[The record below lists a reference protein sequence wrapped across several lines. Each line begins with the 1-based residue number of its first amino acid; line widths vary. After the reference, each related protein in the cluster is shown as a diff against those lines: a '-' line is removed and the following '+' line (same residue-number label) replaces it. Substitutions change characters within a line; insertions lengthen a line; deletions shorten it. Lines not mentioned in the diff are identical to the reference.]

1 MDYDSFA
8 PLMTHP
14 LLYTPL
20 TLPYRHAGFLY
31 ISQPSGYLVA
41 PVLTWLLSH
50 TGDEQ
55 GESDWYFRCEI
66 ITKSELG
73 LQGTQMADLY
83 TGMLL
88 CLGQVAGELTGV
100 YVAGSRVV

>member
-1 MDYDSFA
+1 MKRFLRDLRMDEVVI
-8 PLMTHP
+8 
-14 LLYTPL
+14 
-20 TLPYRHAGFLY
+20 RG
-31 ISQPSGYLVA
+31 Q
-41 PVLTWLLSH
+41 SH

-73 LQGTQMADLY
+73 LQGTQMADLN

>member
-1 MDYDSFA
+1 MDE
-8 PLMTHP
+8 
-14 LLYTPL
+14 
-20 TLPYRHAGFLY
+20 
-31 ISQPSGYLVA
+31 VA
-41 PVLTWLLSH
+41 MRGQSH
-50 TGDEQ
+50 TGDDQ
-55 GESDWYFRCEI
+55 GESNWLLHRVYRMV
-66 ITKSELG
+66 TKSELG